1 MIVLWSPVPV
11 VGILKEQPYEP
22 FGMEPM
28 LKGLIPTE
36 PGLQQTPPRQSVAPE
51 AGVVPVAQVELVGDP
66 QVPPRLLQL
75 TAEAFLGVATNK
87 DNERIASS
95 KKKIFLTNL
104 S

>member
-1 MIVLWSPVPV
+1 VIVLWSPVPE

-28 LKGLIPTE
+28 SKILISV
-36 PGLQQTPPRQSVAPE
+36 PGLQQTPPRQSVAP
-51 AGVVPVAQVELVGDP
+51 GTSVVPVAQLELVGDP

-75 TAEAFLGVATNK
+75 AAEIFWEKKGKAIKRKIMENSK
-87 DNERIASS
+87 D
-95 KKKIFLTNL
+95 KIFLTIL